1 MTEGTPPPAVT
12 GDLAIT
18 VQGIADK
25 PLWDAG
31 STHQHYST
39 DEDSNGIALNVK
51 ASLTDTDGSETLSYQ
66 IKWESGLGSLTLNG
80 KVLQPGSN
88 GLYTVTAGDINKITV
103 LPGRD
108 YSGDIRLTVT
118 PVSTEKSP
126 VVSGQN
132 KALGDSIELVI
143 NVNPQADDA
152 KLTVREIQGKED
164 TLLDLG
170 SKIVLSRCPVNPRPI
185 GRGYKGR

>member
-1 MTEGTPPPAVT
+1 MT

-25 PLWDAG
+25 PLWDAA

-39 DEDSNGIALNVK
+39 DEDSSGISPQYEGQPHRHRWLR
-51 ASLTDTDGSETLSYQ
+51 DLSYQ

-103 LPGRD
+103 LPGKVTAAT
-108 YSGDIRLTVT
+108 SG
-118 PVSTEKSP
+118 SP
-126 VVSGQN
+126 
-132 KALGDSIELVI
+132 
-143 NVNPQADDA
+143 
-152 KLTVREIQGKED
+152 
-164 TLLDLG
+164 
-170 SKIVLSRCPVNPRPI
+170 
-185 GRGYKGR
+185 